1 MTGGRLPDLGETIA
15 DRTLVRR
22 IGEGS
27 MGVVFEAHGPNGDA
41 PTAIKV
47 LKPEVARDDAAVA
60 EFGDEAHATGA
71 IDHENV
77 VTILDRGVDRELHY
91 IVMELVDGPPLDRL
105 LQAKGRLP
113 FKPVV
118 KIGIQLAAALGHAHA
133 QGLVHRDVKPANVL
147 LYKNGRARLTDFG
160 IVKDI
165 GSLQGYLLRGRRVG
179 TASYASPEQCLD
191 KRLSEATDVY
201 SLGATLYH
209 ALCGKAPFNGGSPQE
224 IARRHVHTTPV
235 PPCEAVPEVPRSLSK
250 LVERMLAK
258 RQADRPT
265 TERVVHDLGC
275 VLKGK
280 VAIATGPAA
289 PRVNPAALKGLR
301 RTGIRG
307 RRAASRG

>member
-1 MTGGRLPDLGETIA
+1 
-15 DRTLVRR
+15 
-22 IGEGS
+22 

-118 KIGIQLAAALGHAHA
+118 KIGNPARGRSRPRPRPGSRPPRREARERAALQERPRPVDGLRDRQGHRLAP
-133 QGLVHRDVKPANVL
+133 GLPPPRPPRGHRELRVAGAVPRQAPQRGDGRL
-147 LYKNGRARLTDFG
+147 LAR
-160 IVKDI
+160 
-165 GSLQGYLLRGRRVG
+165 
-179 TASYASPEQCLD
+179 
-191 KRLSEATDVY
+191 
-201 SLGATLYH
+201 ATLYH